1 MWEGYIRGITV
12 VPVVAAE
19 VMVLVPVVLETLHR
33 LAHPKEITVALAE
46 AAEVLLVALAAVA
59 GLLQQAELAQP
70 GQLEREEMEPHL
82 LLQVHQ

>member
-1 MWEGYIRGITV
+1 MWEGYTQGETV
-12 VPVVAAE
+12 VLAVAAE
-19 VMVLVPVVLETLHR
+19 GMVLVAVVLETLHR

-46 AAEVLLVALAAVA
+46 EAEVLMVALAAVA
-59 GLLQQAELAQP
+59 GLLQRAEMAQP